1 MFHSEQSPCTF
12 GTNSVTP
19 KRESS
24 SGGASALVFS
34 ENRFD
39 DMLRAFGRE
48 PAGRYETP
56 MSLRKKLRLKA
67 IGICQ
72 DTSKKLV
79 RSLFTPEEP
88 QQGLYP
94 YASLPQDIF

>member
-24 SGGASALVFS
+24 SDGASALVFS

-39 DMLRAFGRE
+39 DMLRTFGLE
-48 PAGRYETP
+48 PPCRYETP
-56 MSLRKKLRLKA
+56 MSLRKKLRLK
-67 IGICQ
+67 
-72 DTSKKLV
+72 TV
-79 RSLFTPEEP
+79 
-88 QQGLYP
+88 YP
-94 YASLPQDIF
+94 GKPKA